1 MQGPEIELQN
11 TFFIAEDIK
20 REKPKEALEM
30 YENVILLSESMGDE
44 EVKFR
49 FQSLKNIVVL
59 SARLH
64 LLDKMISNQRL
75 LLKMVS
81 KVARE
86 DLSDAVNE
94 VLDAVAHHLASH
106 PESQSQIYKMTLD
119 ILRTNI
125 ERLWF
130 TTCLRLAKI
139 YIDQKNYDQLD

>member
-94 VLDAVAHHLASH
+94 VLDAVAHHLASQ
-106 PESQSQIYKMTLD
+106 PDS
-119 ILRTNI
+119 
-125 ERLWF
+125 
-130 TTCLRLAKI
+130 
-139 YIDQKNYDQLD
+139 